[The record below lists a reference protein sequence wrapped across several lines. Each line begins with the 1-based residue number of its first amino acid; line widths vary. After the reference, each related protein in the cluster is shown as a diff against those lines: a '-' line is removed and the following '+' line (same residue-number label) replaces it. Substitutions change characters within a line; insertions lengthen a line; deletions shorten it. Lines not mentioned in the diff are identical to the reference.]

1 MMYLAMDNLCS
12 LSRNQVQRFNIMESS
27 QSVYLRLCEA
37 DRGIL
42 AENISACDDR
52 LMEIHE
58 YAVCVGSGDLRLK
71 LDERPSV

>member
-1 MMYLAMDNLCS
+1 
-12 LSRNQVQRFNIMESS
+12 MESR
-27 QSVYLRLCEA
+27 QAVCLRLCEA

-52 LMEIHE
+52 LIEIHE